1 MARIDLSGRQIPT
14 LSKLNI
20 DGEFT
25 LDSSAGTSGQILT
38 SAGSGNTPTWN
49 SSISISGDIIT
60 TTGKLQSTASA
71 GDEGGEIFLNKSVTN
86 TTLNGGVTIDV
97 YQNKLRFFEQGGT
110 ARGYYIDI
118 SGGGAGVAT
127 NLAGTATDTN
137 YYPSAIVFNAGTTA
151 GPTLDL
157 TMAGSGAPDLT
168 AVAIPSASA
177 TASGVVTTGAQTFAG
192 AKTLSGALVLAAGT
206 NAPLQPLTF
215 TQNSTTPTAA
225 SGGIDYDG
233 TVFYATSK
241 TNPGRALL
249 AQNYYYLS
257 NADVSIDMSSASLP
271 LSLLTT
277 TTTGITVPAGTTYD
291 YEAMFAI
298 RGTFIATS
306 QTPTITISNL
316 SGTATMAHTTIFETG
331 NNATGFT
338 TASTLGTT
346 RITAGQALTALTTG
360 SRYYIVK
367 MRGVIRVTGSGT
379 AEIAPTIR
387 PSVGSADNGWLV
399 QSGAMFK
406 LTPIGNGTVETV
418 GAWA

>member
-1 MARIDLSGRQIPT
+1 MARIQLSGTQIPT

-20 DGEFT
+20 DGELT
-25 LDSSAGTSGQILT
+25 LDASAGTSGQILT

-49 SSISISGDIIT
+49 SSISVSGDIIT
-60 TTGKLQSTASA
+60 TAGKLQSTASA
-71 GDEGGEIFLNKSVTN
+71 GDEGGEIFLNKAVTN

-110 ARGYYIDI
+110 ARGFYID
-118 SGGGAGVAT
+118 
-127 NLAGTATDTN
+127 
-137 YYPSAIVFNAGTTA
+137 
-151 GPTLDL
+151 
-157 TMAGSGAPDLT
+157 M
-168 AVAIPSASA
+168 
-177 TASGVVTTGAQTFAG
+177 TTGASSASTNLVSG
-192 AKTLSGALVLAAGT
+192 GSYTLPAATSTTLGGIELFSDTVQSTAANSVTTTALRTYGLQLNSSGQAVVNVPWTDSAFTGGTLTSNLTLAAGT
-206 NAPLQPLTF
+206 TSLSPITFQSGTNLT
-215 TQNSTTPTAA
+215 TVT
-225 SGGIDYDG
+225 SGVVEYDG
-233 TVFYATSK
+233 TVFYGTSK
-241 TNPGRALL
+241 TNPGRALM
-249 AQNYYYLS
+249 AQNYYYIS
-257 NADVSIDMSSASLP
+257 SGDVSIDMSSASLP

-387 PSVGSADNGWLV
+387 PNVGSADNGWLV
-399 QSGAMFK
+399 QSGAIFK

>member
-1 MARIDLSGRQIPT
+1 M
-14 LSKLNI
+14 
-20 DGEFT
+20 
-25 LDSSAGTSGQILT
+25 
-38 SAGSGNTPTWN
+38 
-49 SSISISGDIIT
+49 
-60 TTGKLQSTASA
+60 
-71 GDEGGEIFLNKSVTN
+71 
-86 TTLNGGVTIDV
+86 
-97 YQNKLRFFEQGGT
+97 
-110 ARGYYIDI
+110 
-118 SGGGAGVAT
+118 
-127 NLAGTATDTN
+127 
-137 YYPSAIVFNAGTTA
+137 
-151 GPTLDL
+151 
-157 TMAGSGAPDLT
+157 
-168 AVAIPSASA
+168 
-177 TASGVVTTGAQTFAG
+177 
-192 AKTLSGALVLAAGT
+192 
-206 NAPLQPLTF
+206 
-215 TQNSTTPTAA
+215 
-225 SGGIDYDG
+225 DYDG

-257 NADVSIDMSSASLP
+257 NADVAVDMSSASLP

-277 TTTGITVPAGTTYD
+277 ATTGITVPAGTTYD

-316 SGTATMAHTTIFETG
+316 SGTATMAHTTIIETG

-399 QSGAMFK
+399 QSGGMFK